1 MKTYFVQIDNVGF
14 KCNDVE
20 AAYELADSLV
30 ANNRIII
37 VEVTE
42 SFTISGRCIRNE
54 RVICVRH

>member
-14 KCNDVE
+14 KCDNVE

-30 ANNRIII
+30 ANRIAI
-37 VEVTE
+37 VETTE

>member
-1 MKTYFVQIDNVGF
+1 MKTYFVQVDNAKF

-30 ANNRIII
+30 ANRIVI

-42 SFTISGRCIRNE
+42 TITISGRCIRNE

>member
-14 KCNDVE
+14 KCDNVE

-30 ANNRIII
+30 ANRIGI
-37 VEVTE
+37 VEVEE
-42 SFTISGRCIRNE
+42 SCTISGRCIRNE